1 MKKILIFLILTL
13 FPFLGFSQSS
23 NTYWSI
29 KVDSAMNYDTLHTV
43 TVILKP
49 NHGISSFKMVGQF
62 ANLCTFQ
69 TISYMLIQQPTVNT
83 TAADTFTYVMPTIGN
98 GTYLYTI
105 STTNISV
112 GIIQII
118 TQQNNRPLRPNPPS
132 TVIRNFLSVDS
143 AINNNNTAKLRVN
156 LLSPNNVGKIE
167 IREYTTNSSY
177 TIVAQSVYTSDPP
190 TTVEFNITKTPGT
203 YKYKALVRRRGFL
216 SPTFHDTCET
226 RLSMTL
232 SDGPLYVTFNPPP
245 AVPTCAPSNLTI
257 LNNQTTK
264 FRYRFT
270 LNSNCPNQMKGYE
283 ARFYRLLDTDNYD
296 AQNSTLSQ
304 SILPNLKTEKVQY
317 KNVTDIETL
326 TSSRI
331 TLFQQE
337 INQGYFERDAA
348 PKILYYGWYR
358 IDIVCATCPY
368 PNKLIS
374 KYVFITF

>member
-1 MKKILIFLILTL
+1 MTL

-23 NTYWSI
+23 NSYWSI
-29 KVDSAMNYDTLHTV
+29 KVDSANNQDTLHTV

-49 NHGISSFKMVGQF
+49 NHGISSFKMIGQF

-69 TISYMLIQQPTVNT
+69 TSSYILLQQPTVNT

-98 GTYLYTI
+98 GNYLYTI

-112 GIIQII
+112 GIIQVI
-118 TQQNNRPLRPNPPS
+118 TRQNNKPIRANPPG

-156 LLSPNNVGKIE
+156 LLSPNNVGKIQ
-167 IREYTTNSSY
+167 IREYTTNFAY
-177 TIVAQSVYTSDPP
+177 TVIAQSVYTSDPP
-190 TTVEFNITKTPGT
+190 TTVEFNITKTPGI
-203 YKYKALVRRRGFL
+203 YKYMAFLRRRAFL
-216 SPTFHDTCET
+216 FPIFDTCET
-226 RLSMTL
+226 ILSMTL

-245 AVPTCAPSNLTI
+245 VAPTCAPSDLTI

-283 ARFYRLLDTDNYD
+283 ARFYSLLDTDNYD
-296 AQNSTLSQ
+296 AQNPTLSQ
-304 SILPNLKTEKVQY
+304 SILPNLKTAKVQY
-317 KNVTDIETL
+317 KNAEIETL

-331 TLFQQE
+331 TLTQQE
-337 INQGYFERDAA
+337 INQGYFERDAL
-348 PKILYYGWYR
+348 PKITFYGWYR
-358 IDIVCATCPY
+358 IDIVCVTCPY
-368 PNKLIS
+368 PNKLIT
-374 KYVFITF
+374 KYVFISL